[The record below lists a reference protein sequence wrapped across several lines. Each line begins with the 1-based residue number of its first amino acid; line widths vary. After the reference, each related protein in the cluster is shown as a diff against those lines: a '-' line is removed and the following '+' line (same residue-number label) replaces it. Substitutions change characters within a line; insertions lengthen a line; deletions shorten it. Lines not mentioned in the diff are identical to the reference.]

1 MHMYKVLT
9 ESYTQRILRQFL
21 CKFVWV
27 ESQDSE
33 QTKRLYLVFLFQ
45 QELEFTIFSPPLDGT

>member
-21 CKFVWV
+21 YKFVWV

-45 QELEFTIFSPPLDGT
+45 QELEFTIFSPPLDGI